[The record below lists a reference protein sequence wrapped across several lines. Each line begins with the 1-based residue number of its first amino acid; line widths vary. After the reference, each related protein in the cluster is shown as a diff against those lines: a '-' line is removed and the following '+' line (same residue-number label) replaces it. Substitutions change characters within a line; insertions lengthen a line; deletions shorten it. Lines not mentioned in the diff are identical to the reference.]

1 MRGTVI
7 LRDMIKLNYG
17 KYLFYF
23 ILFLII
29 FLLDRISKIY
39 ILNIANNEEL
49 YIYINDFLNIIL
61 IWNTGIGFGLL
72 SFSDNFIYNSI
83 TFLILLINFILIYL
97 ALQSYNLRRI
107 LYIIILGG
115 SFGNLFDRF
124 YYSAVPDF
132 IDINFNGYHWFVF
145 NVADIFISI
154 GITCLIFME
163 ILDYRNQNK

>member
-1 MRGTVI
+1 MNKSI
-7 LRDMIKLNYG
+7 YS
-17 KYLFYF
+17 KYFFYF
-23 ILFLII
+23 FLFFSI
-29 FLLDRISKIY
+29 FTLDRISKIY

-49 YIYINDFLNIIL
+49 NIYINEFLNIIL

-72 SFSDNFIYNSI
+72 SFNDNLLYNAI
-83 TFLILLINFILIYL
+83 TFIILFINFILIYL
-97 ALQSYNLRRI
+97 AVASNSIKRI
-107 LYIIILGG
+107 LYIVILGG

-163 ILDYRNQNK
+163 ILDYKKLSK

>member
-1 MRGTVI
+1 MNKSI
-7 LRDMIKLNYG
+7 YS
-17 KYLFYF
+17 KYVFYF
-23 ILFLII
+23 FLFFSI
-29 FLLDRISKIY
+29 FTLDRISKIY

-49 YIYINDFLNIIL
+49 NIYINEFLNIIL
-61 IWNTGIGFGLL
+61 IWNTGICFGIL
-72 SFSDNFIYNSI
+72 SFSDNFLYNAI
-83 TFLILLINFILIYL
+83 TFIILLINFVLIYL
-97 ALQSYNLRRI
+97 AVASNSIKRI
-107 LYIIILGG
+107 LYIVILGG

-163 ILDYRNQNK
+163 ILDYKKLSK

>member
-1 MRGTVI
+1 MSGMVRE
-7 LRDMIKLNYG
+7 RDMNKSIYS
-17 KYLFYF
+17 KYVFYF
-23 ILFLII
+23 FLFFSI
-29 FLLDRISKIY
+29 FTLDRISKIY

-49 YIYINDFLNIIL
+49 NIYINEFLNIIL

-72 SFSDNFIYNSI
+72 SFSDNFLYNAI
-83 TFLILLINFILIYL
+83 TFIILLINFILIYL
-97 ALQSYNLRRI
+97 AVASNSIKRI
-107 LYIIILGG
+107 LYIVILGG

-163 ILDYRNQNK
+163 ILDYKKLSK

>member
-1 MRGTVI
+1 MNKSI
-7 LRDMIKLNYG
+7 YS
-17 KYLFYF
+17 KYVFYF
-23 ILFLII
+23 FLFFSI
-29 FLLDRISKIY
+29 FILDRISKIY

-49 YIYINDFLNIIL
+49 NIYINEFLNIIL

-72 SFSDNFIYNSI
+72 SFSDNLLYNAI
-83 TFLILLINFILIYL
+83 TFIILLINFILIYL
-97 ALQSYNLRRI
+97 AVASNSIKRI
-107 LYIIILGG
+107 LYIVILGG

-163 ILDYRNQNK
+163 ILDYKKLSK

>member
-1 MRGTVI
+1 MNKSI
-7 LRDMIKLNYG
+7 YS
-17 KYLFYF
+17 KYAFYF
-23 ILFLII
+23 FLFFSI
-29 FLLDRISKIY
+29 FTLDRISKIY

-49 YIYINDFLNIIL
+49 NIYINEFLNIIL
-61 IWNTGIGFGLL
+61 IWNTGIGFCLL
-72 SFSDNFIYNSI
+72 YFSDNFLYNAI
-83 TFLILLINFILIYL
+83 TFIILLINFILIYL
-97 ALQSYNLRRI
+97 AVASNSIKRI
-107 LYIIILGG
+107 LYIVILGG

-163 ILDYRNQNK
+163 IFKYKQPANEK

>member
-1 MRGTVI
+1 MNKSI
-7 LRDMIKLNYG
+7 YS
-17 KYLFYF
+17 KYVFYF
-23 ILFLII
+23 FLFFSI
-29 FLLDRISKIY
+29 FTLDRISKIY

-49 YIYINDFLNIIL
+49 NIYINEFLNIIL

-72 SFSDNFIYNSI
+72 SLSDKFLYNAI
-83 TFLILLINFILIYL
+83 TFVILLINFILIYL
-97 ALQSYNLRRI
+97 AVASNSIKRI
-107 LYIIILGG
+107 LYVVILGG

-163 ILDYRNQNK
+163 ILDYKKLSK

>member
-1 MRGTVI
+1 MNKSI
-7 LRDMIKLNYG
+7 YS
-17 KYLFYF
+17 KYVFYF
-23 ILFLII
+23 FLFFSI
-29 FLLDRISKIY
+29 FTLDRISKIY

-49 YIYINDFLNIIL
+49 NIYINEFLNIIL

-72 SFSDNFIYNSI
+72 SFSDNFLYNAI

-97 ALQSYNLRRI
+97 AVASNNIKRI
-107 LYIIILGG
+107 LYIVILGG

-145 NVADIFISI
+145 NVADIFISL
-154 GITCLIFME
+154 GITCLILLE
-163 ILDYRNQNK
+163 ILDYKKYNK

>member
-1 MRGTVI
+1 MNKSI
-7 LRDMIKLNYG
+7 YS
-17 KYLFYF
+17 KYVFYF
-23 ILFLII
+23 FLFFSI
-29 FLLDRISKIY
+29 FTLDRISKIY

-49 YIYINDFLNIIL
+49 NIYINEFVNIIL

-72 SFSDNFIYNSI
+72 SFSDNFLYNAI
-83 TFLILLINFILIYL
+83 TFIILLINFILIYL
-97 ALQSYNLRRI
+97 AVSSNSIKRI
-107 LYIIILGG
+107 LYIVILGG

-145 NVADIFISI
+145 NVADVFISI

-163 ILDYRNQNK
+163 ILDYKKLSK

>member
-1 MRGTVI
+1 MSKSI
-7 LRDMIKLNYG
+7 YS
-17 KYLFYF
+17 KYVFY
-23 ILFLII
+23 I
-29 FLLDRISKIY
+29 FLFFSIFTLDRISKIY

-49 YIYINDFLNIIL
+49 NIYINEFLNIIL

-72 SFSDNFIYNSI
+72 SFSDNFLYNAI
-83 TFLILLINFILIYL
+83 TFIILLINFILIYL
-97 ALQSYNLRRI
+97 AVASNSIKRI
-107 LYIIILGG
+107 LYIVILGG

-145 NVADIFISI
+145 NVADIFISV

-163 ILDYRNQNK
+163 ILDYKKLNK

>member
-1 MRGTVI
+1 MNISIYSIYV
-7 LRDMIKLNYG
+7 
-17 KYLFYF
+17 FYF
-23 ILFLII
+23 FLFFSI
-29 FLLDRISKIY
+29 FTLDRISKIY

-49 YIYINDFLNIIL
+49 NIYINEFLNIIL

-72 SFSDNFIYNSI
+72 SFSDNFLYNAI

-97 ALQSYNLRRI
+97 AVASDSIKRI
-107 LYIIILGG
+107 LYIVILGG

-163 ILDYRNQNK
+163 ILDYKKLSK

>member
-7 LRDMIKLNYG
+7 LRDMIKSNYG

-107 LYIIILGG
+107 LYIVILGG

>member
-1 MRGTVI
+1 MNKSI
-7 LRDMIKLNYG
+7 YS
-17 KYLFYF
+17 KYVLYFFLFF
-23 ILFLII
+23 SI
-29 FLLDRISKIY
+29 FTLDRISKIY

-49 YIYINDFLNIIL
+49 NIYINEFLNIIL

-72 SFSDNFIYNSI
+72 SFSDNFLYNAI
-83 TFLILLINFILIYL
+83 TFLILFINFILIYL
-97 ALQSYNLRRI
+97 AVVSSSIKRI
-107 LYIIILGG
+107 LYIVILGG

-163 ILDYRNQNK
+163 ILDYKKLSK